1 MSSATPK
8 SMLEQISTC
17 WPMIHNPVQFVMRY
31 ARAIHKYGAA
41 IVRDPHEAEE
51 VAQNFLVKVLDQ
63 GFCPENVSRGRFRD
77 YLKAAVRYV
86 AIGHLRKRRPEQ
98 LSENDLASLAQES
111 PEAEQEWQQQW
122 RDCLLERVWQG
133 LETFQSH
140 KQGNI
145 YYLVLRQFTTQPEE
159 SSAAHAERLS
169 QSLRKPIRPDA
180 FRQLLHRA
188 RRQFAILLI
197 EEVRRT
203 LQTPTAE
210 AVELELID
218 LELMSYVRDFLPKKE

>member
-1 MSSATPK
+1 MTSATPK

-51 VAQNFLVKVLDQ
+51 VTQDFLVKVLDQ

-86 AIGHLRKRRPEQ
+86 AIDHLRKRRPAQ
-98 LSENDLASLAQES
+98 LSEADLGNLAQES
-111 PEAEQEWQQQW
+111 PEIEQEWQHQW
-122 RDCLLERVWQG
+122 RDCLLERVWQS
-133 LETFQSH
+133 LEVFQSH
-140 KQGNI
+140 QQGNT
-145 YYLVLRQFTTQPEE
+145 YYIVLRQFTAQPMD
-159 SSAAHAERLS
+159 SSATHAERLS
-169 QSLRKPIRPDA
+169 QSLGKPIRPDA

-188 RRQFAILLI
+188 RRQFAKLLI
-197 EEVRRT
+197 DEVRKT
-203 LQTPTAE
+203 LQAPTAE

-218 LELMSYVRDFLPKKE
+218 LELMSYVRDFLGKKE